1 MHIEKI
7 RNEIRRDQS
16 NDPLDELLSTR
27 FPDKSEDLINDKS
40 EKTMK
45 RQNLTRKKLYKNLR
59 HSG

>member
-27 FPDKSEDLINDKS
+27 FPNKSEDLINDKS
-40 EKTMK
+40 D
-45 RQNLTRKKLYKNLR
+45 NSLDRK
-59 HSG
+59 SVV